1 MNEDIILLSQIF
13 FDFKLSSYE
22 VRKTHLQDY
31 EIELIMERYNVS
43 KEKVVD
49 LFTKV
54 YTKKITMV
62 NLKKT
67 MKVGLINEY

>member
-22 VRKTHLQDY
+22 VRKTHLHDY

>member
-1 MNEDIILLSQIF
+1 MNKDVRLLCQIL
-13 FDFKLSSYE
+13 FDFKLSLYE
-22 VRKTHLQDY
+22 VRKTPLHDY
-31 EIELIMERYNVS
+31 EIELIMERYNIS

-62 NLKKT
+62 KARDYDESGVN
-67 MKVGLINEY
+67 